1 MTAAP
6 HDTARTTGL
15 RVHRPATSE
24 ALVATLRRCW
34 SAPHADLFDFDLA
47 VVPGPGFQRWLS
59 QQWAAS
65 DGICA
70 GIVFESLAGLRRRLD
85 ADDPWR
91 PDRLVWPLQRLA
103 LASEDP
109 ALADLQRH
117 LAASREPYSACLRI
131 ARQFAG
137 YSRYRPAMLAA
148 WAGGEDAGP
157 QGLPLAEN
165 TWQAHLWRSL
175 AAELGETPGERRAR
189 LVTML
194 QTAPADS
201 VPPRVAIVAPE
212 LLDQPT
218 LELFGALAQ
227 HHQVD
232 LLALTPSPRRQPTV
246 RGPRPRRDVHRPI
259 GHPLNDALGAVA
271 DERALLLP
279 ATEHPDLSLRHPGEG
294 ADLPASTGEIPDQV
308 RDDEAQEN
316 LLGWLQADLAADA
329 LPARP
334 RRLAPGDRS
343 IQLHLSHGLHRQVEV
358 LREVLAQE
366 LASDPS
372 LEPREIV
379 VVTPDVDAVA
389 PLVTAAFM
397 LPSRDDD
404 HPGHG
409 FRVRLADRS
418 IAETNPLVG
427 LLLQLLQLPDS
438 RFEASTVLDLCAQPA
453 VAARFGFTEDRHDR
467 LVELV
472 ERAGIR
478 WGLSA
483 AQRGSFGL
491 GQYPQN
497 TWLAGVQRMLLG
509 VALDETDLVFAKTV
523 LPLDDIGSSDI
534 DLVGGLAELI
544 GRLSRLLA
552 GFAQP
557 ATIAEWSARCRA
569 AIDSL
574 VSLPPDQQWQL
585 ADLWAGLAQ
594 VAGRGDEGLLERHGA
609 LRVFQAEF
617 GDRPARGSFGA
628 GSLLVCGPASLRQ
641 VPHRVTVLLGW
652 DAERY
657 PRSSARHGDDLLG
670 LEPVIGD
677 PSAGLLDR
685 QLLLDA
691 IHATRERLIVI
702 ARSRSDASN
711 EEIPLAAPLQE
722 FLDALEQTASGDD
735 TGACAQL
742 TVIHPLQPFDP
753 GYFDPGRPELS
764 SVDPLAFRGAGA
776 MSRTA
781 PARDRYRLET
791 LPAPDL
797 SVGVSLDDLT
807 AFFGHPVRQLLK
819 YRAGFTLAEP
829 REFSDSLPLELDPLS
844 RWKIGD
850 RVLRQL
856 RTGARPEAVAQ
867 AEWLRGEVP
876 PAQLGRRELDQI
888 FDQARSTLHRV
899 PPDPGPTMARDVSL
913 TIDIPGAAPTV
924 LHGRV
929 VTSGAEVLQI
939 EFSGLQPKHRIAA
952 WLRLLALSLA
962 EGDRPRAVVVGK
974 NRSVAISAPPPDQA
988 RSLLGRYLALYRL
1001 GLSRP
1006 LPAPPRAG
1014 ERLAMLRRR
1023 GFDGQGPEEIA
1034 GAVRKSWGWDDDE
1047 HWRAFFRFPE
1057 MLAIPAATVALPAP
1071 DSGEAGL
1078 FAALARLIWEPLLE
1092 WEVAR

>member
-1 MTAAP
+1 MTAVPPSTVSSA
-6 HDTARTTGL
+6 GL
-15 RVHRPATSE
+15 RVHRPATAE
-24 ALVATLRRCW
+24 ALVAALRRCW
-34 SAPHADLFDFDLA
+34 AAPHADLFDFDLA
-47 VVPGPGFQRWLS
+47 VVPGAGFQRWLS
-59 QQWAAS
+59 QQWAVA

-70 GIVFESLAGLRRRLD
+70 GISFTSLGGLRRTLD

-103 LASEDP
+103 LASDDP
-109 ALADLQRH
+109 ALGDLQRH
-117 LAASREPYSACLRI
+117 LTASREPYSACLRT
-131 ARQFAG
+131 ARHFAG
-137 YSRYRPAMLAA
+137 YATYRPAMLAA
-148 WAGGEDAGP
+148 WADGKDVDAAGRA
-157 QGLPLAEN
+157 LAEN
-165 TWQAHLWRSL
+165 TWQAHLWRTL
-175 AAELGETPGERRAR
+175 AAELGETPGERHAR
-189 LVTML
+189 LLTTL
-194 QTAPADS
+194 RSAPAAG
-201 VPPRVAIVAPE
+201 VPLRVAIVAPE

-218 LELFGALAQ
+218 LELFGALAE

-232 LLALTPSPRRQPTV
+232 LLALNPGPRRQPAD
-246 RGPRPRRDVHRPI
+246 RGHQLRRDFHRPI

-279 ATEHPDLSLRHPGEG
+279 STEHPDSPPAGDPDANPRHPHEG
-294 ADLPASTGEIPDQV
+294 GGLTASEKPGT
-308 RDDEAQEN
+308 
-316 LLGWLQADLAADA
+316 LLGWLQADLAADR

-334 RRLAPGDRS
+334 RQLTAGDRS

-358 LREVLAQE
+358 LREVLARE
-366 LASDPS
+366 LAADPS

-379 VVTPDVDAVA
+379 VVTPDVDEVA

-397 LPSRDDD
+397 LPSREGD

-418 IAETNPLVG
+418 IAQTNPLVG
-427 LLLQLLQLPDS
+427 LLLQLLRLPDG
-438 RFEASTVLDLCAQPA
+438 RFEASAVLDLCAQPA

-483 AQRGSFGL
+483 SQRGDFGL

-509 VALDETDLVFAKTV
+509 VALDSSDLVFAKTV
-523 LPLDDIGSSDI
+523 LPLDDVGSSDI
-534 DLVGGLAELI
+534 DLIGGLAELI
-544 GRLSRLLA
+544 GRLSRLLT
-552 GFAQP
+552 GFATP
-557 ATIAEWSARCRA
+557 ATIADWAGRCRA
-569 AIDSL
+569 AVDGL

-585 ADLWAGLAQ
+585 ADLWSGLAQ
-594 VAGRGDEGLLERHGA
+594 IAGRGDQGLLERHGA
-609 LRVFQAEF
+609 LRVIEAEF
-617 GDRPARGSFGA
+617 GDRPARGVFGA

-641 VPHRVTVLLGW
+641 VPQRVTVLLGW

-670 LEPVIGD
+670 LEPVTGD

-691 IHATRERLIVI
+691 IHASRERLIVI
-702 ARSRSDASN
+702 ARNRSDSSN

-722 FLDALEQTASGDD
+722 LLDALDATAAGGEAGVREQI
-735 TGACAQL
+735 
-742 TVIHPLQPFDP
+742 TVTHPLQPFDP

-764 SVDPLAFRGAGA
+764 SVDRLAFRGARA
-776 MSRTA
+776 MSQTQ

-791 LPAPDL
+791 LPPPDL
-797 SVGVSLDDLT
+797 STGVALDELT
-807 AFFGHPVRQLLK
+807 AFFAHPARQLLR
-819 YRAGFTLAEP
+819 YRAGFTLAET
-829 REFSDSLPLELDPLS
+829 REFSDALPLELDSLD

-856 RTGARPEAVAQ
+856 RAGTEPEAVAQ

-888 FDQARSTLHRV
+888 FSQARAALRRV
-899 PPDPGPTMARDVSL
+899 PSGVGQAAARDLSL
-913 TIDIPGAAPTV
+913 TIDVPGTGATG

-929 VTSGAEVLQI
+929 STSGEALLQV
-939 EFSGLQPKHRIAA
+939 EFSSLQPKHRIDA
-952 WLRLLALSLA
+952 WLRLLALTVA
-962 EGDRPRAVVVGK
+962 EGDQPQAVVVGK
-974 NRSVAISAPPPDQA
+974 NRAVAISAPPPDQA
-988 RSLLGRYLALYRL
+988 RQLLGRYLALYRL

-1006 LPAPPRAG
+1006 LPAPPRAC
-1014 ERLAMLRRR
+1014 ERLAGLRRR
-1023 GFDGQGPEEIA
+1023 GFDAQLPEDLA
-1034 GAVRKSWGWDDDE
+1034 GAVKQFWEWDSDS
-1047 HWRAFFRFPE
+1047 HWQAFFSFPE
-1057 MLAIPAATVALPAP
+1057 LLEIPATSVQLPAP
-1071 DSGEAGL
+1071 ETGESSL
-1078 FAALARLIWEPLLE
+1078 FGALAQLIWEPLLE